1 MESREPAEARLKEN
15 LLEAAV
21 EAALQG
27 HDLASWEQVDERGLE
42 WQAVCKQCGRSVWVS
57 SRTMYS
63 LLEEQCPG
71 HHTGGASAL

>member
-1 MESREPAEARLKEN
+1 MESEESAQARLKEN

>member
-1 MESREPAEARLKEN
+1 MESEESAQARLKEN

-27 HDLASWEQVDERGLE
+27 HDLAPWEQVDERGLE

-57 SRTMYS
+57 SRTLYS
-63 LLEEQCPG
+63 LLEERCPG
-71 HHTGGASAL
+71 HPASAGRAA